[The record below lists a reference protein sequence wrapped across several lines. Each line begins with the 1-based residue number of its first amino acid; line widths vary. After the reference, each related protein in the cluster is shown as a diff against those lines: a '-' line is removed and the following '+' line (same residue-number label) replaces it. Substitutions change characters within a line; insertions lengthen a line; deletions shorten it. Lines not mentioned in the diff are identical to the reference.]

1 MPKVLVVS
9 HAIVTAINRNVYR
22 LLQDKGWQVEMLMPE
37 VLLSHSKPIAAQ
49 PAREGD
55 PPIHLR
61 KMIGTNLRL
70 YSYEG
75 LEEVLDEVSPDVV
88 FLDNDPVSKLAMQI
102 GSWCKKNNKKL
113 VCQSCENLPFTFT
126 PSIKRNGWKSVPA
139 ILVKLFMAHQ
149 AKSKVDAVLTI
160 NKDGKKIFE
169 DFGFKYVV
177 QTPLGFDPAIFRPN
191 NEAKTA
197 IKEKLQLNDTTVL
210 AYYGRIVPEKG
221 IHLLLEALA
230 QLKHHQW
237 KLLLDQ
243 FDMDASPYHQQVALL
258 IERHDLKDHII
269 YIHANHTEIASYM
282 AATDLTIL
290 PSITTSRWMEQYGRV
305 IPEAMACGS
314 MTAVSDSGS
323 LPDLTNNHAIVFKQN
338 NIPSLV
344 KAVESFLISPTSF
357 EAKAKEGANYV
368 QEQLSIPAQVNVL
381 DTVLRKCIQ

>member
-9 HAIVTAINRNVYR
+9 HAIVTAINRNVYK
-22 LLQDKGWQVEMLMPE
+22 LLQDKGWQVEMLMPD

-55 PPIHLR
+55 PKIHLR
-61 KMIGTNLRL
+61 KMTGTNLRL

-75 LEEVLDEVSPDVV
+75 LDRLLDEVKPDAV
-88 FLDNDPVSKLAMQI
+88 FLDNDPVSKLAIQI
-102 GSWCKKNNKKL
+102 GAWCRKNNKKL
-113 VCQSCENLPFTFT
+113 LCQSCENLPFTFMA
-126 PSIKRNGWKSVPA
+126 SVKRNGWSNAPA
-139 ILVKLFMAHQ
+139 AIIKLLMAYQ
-149 AKSKVDAVLTI
+149 AKNKVDAVLTI

-177 QTPLGFDPAIFRPN
+177 QTPLGFDPAIFKLN

-197 IKEKLQLNDTTVL
+197 IKEKLQLNGIPVL
-210 AYYGRIVPEKG
+210 AYFGRMVQEKG

-243 FDMDASPYHQQVALL
+243 FDMDATPYHQQIASL
-258 IERHDLKDHII
+258 IEKHGLQNRII
-269 YIHANHTEIASYM
+269 YIHANHNEIANYM

-305 IPEAMACGS
+305 VPEAMACGS
-314 MTAVSDSGS
+314 MVAVSDSGS
-323 LPDLTNNHAIVFKQN
+323 LPDLTNSHAIVFKQN

-344 KAVESFLISPTSF
+344 QAIERFLANPESFLT
-357 EAKAKEGANYV
+357 KAKEGANYV
-368 QEQLSIPAQVNVL
+368 QEQLSIPAQVKVL